1 MEHIAKSLHTLPL
14 PSAEAGTVPD
24 WIHVLPAGRFF
35 GRDGRGPYALEDAR
49 AVIAA
54 SLDQAM
60 PKGIPMDYEHQ
71 TENAPKNGQP
81 APASGWITALE
92 AREDGVWAHVEWTE
106 RAAAF
111 IRAGEYRYV
120 SPVFFYDKKTGAI
133 QAIESVALT
142 NLPNLGGLKAI
153 AKALAVGEDSS
164 LTDSDSNDKEQDMN
178 GIKERLGLAPTAT
191 DAEIGQA
198 IAAVMA
204 ERDGLKA
211 AVLEIGKA
219 AQCKSTDLAD
229 VGKAVAA
236 LAASAQNPDPAKFV
250 PIDLY
255 NAAGR
260 ELAEMKAARAKAA
273 AASLVDTARQAGKI
287 SPAMEAW
294 ARDYAGKDPE
304 GFAAWSESAPDQR
317 PGGDKATAAKAT
329 PPGDAGRLTEE
340 EKAICR
346 NCGISEE
353 DYIKGKN

>member
-1 MEHIAKSLHTLPL
+1 MERIAKSLHTLPL
-14 PSAEAGTVPD
+14 PSAETGTVPD
-24 WIHVLPAGRFF
+24 WIHVLPAGRFV
-35 GRDGRGPYALEDAR
+35 GRDGRGPYALENAQ

-133 QAIESVALT
+133 HAIESVALT

-153 AKALAVGEDSS
+153 A
-164 LTDSDSNDKEQDMN
+164 TKEKSMN
-178 GIKERLGLAPTAT
+178 GLKERLGLSPDAT
-191 DAEIGQA
+191 DVEVSQA
-198 IAAVMA
+198 LAALVA

-211 AVLEIGKA
+211 AMREIGKA
-219 AQCKSTDLAD
+219 AQCEDAD
-229 VGKAVAA
+229 PSGLGKAVAA
-236 LAASAQNPDPAKFV
+236 LAQAAAKPDPARYV

-260 ELAEMKAARAKAA
+260 ELAELKAAQSAAKAE
-273 AASLVDTARQAGKI
+273 SLVDAARVSGKVT
-287 SPAMEAW
+287 PAMLAW
-294 ARDYAGKDPE
+294 AKDYASKDPE
-304 GFAAWSESAPDQR
+304 GFSVWAANAPDMR
-317 PGGDKATAAKAT
+317 PNGGRASGTQAAGPEGGKVALS
-329 PPGDAGRLTEE
+329 AVQ
-340 EKAICR
+340 KAICTAM
-346 NCGISEE
+346 GVDETQYAEE
-353 DYIKGKN
+353 AKNVEVDS

>member
-1 MEHIAKSLHTLPL
+1 MEHIAKSLHMFLL

-35 GRDGRGPYALEDAR
+35 GRDGRGPYALEDAQ
-49 AVIAA
+49 AVVAA

-60 PKGIPMDYEHQ
+60 PKGIPVDYEHQ

-92 AREDGVWAHVEWTE
+92 AREDGIWAHVEWTE

-153 AKALAVGEDSS
+153 A
-164 LTDSDSNDKEQDMN
+164 TKEKNMN
-178 GIKERLGLAPTAT
+178 GLKERLGLSPDAT
-191 DAEIGQA
+191 DVEVSQA
-198 IAAVMA
+198 LAALVA

-211 AVLEIGKA
+211 AMREIGRA

-250 PIDLY
+250 PIELY

-260 ELAEMKAARAKAA
+260 ELAEMKAAQAKAA

-294 ARDYAGKDPE
+294 ARDYASKDPE